1 MLPTVHAYR
10 DDGPQAEKTR
20 WKPRRVFCTL
30 ESDHRDAPGILYVAK
45 FAVGSTGAAALIS
58 EVVCTTLLGLAGI
71 RTLSPVIV
79 RASEGFAASCN
90 RMSDFPGP
98 ITAGDYFGTLH
109 RGNVE
114 AGPPPGYDY
123 LAQPLELLRL
133 WVFDSWLCNIDR
145 EVEGNILLSLSTG
158 GRFRVIAADQS
169 DCFCGASV
177 FCSGGFQEA
186 MRVRR
191 SASSV
196 PLLVD
201 VIFRDGG
208 PPAIRRA
215 CAEVRATVPRIQ
227 EALELVPPA
236 WWNLSSRRPA
246 DVREILEF
254 RAGRLEEILN
264 PNQWEVP
271 NADNAILL

>member
-1 MLPTVHAYR
+1 M
-10 DDGPQAEKTR
+10 
-20 WKPRRVFCTL
+20 
-30 ESDHRDAPGILYVAK
+30 
-45 FAVGSTGAAALIS
+45 
-58 EVVCTTLLGLAGI
+58 
-71 RTLSPVIV
+71 
-79 RASEGFAASCN
+79 
-90 RMSDFPGP
+90 
-98 ITAGDYFGTLH
+98 
-109 RGNVE
+109 
-114 AGPPPGYDY
+114 
-123 LAQPLELLRL
+123 
-133 WVFDSWLCNIDR
+133 
-145 EVEGNILLSLSTG
+145 SLSTG

-177 FCSGGFQEA
+177 YCSDGFHEA

-201 VIFRDGG
+201 VIFRDSG

-254 RAGRLEEILN
+254 RASHLEEILN
-264 PNQWEVP
+264 PNQWGVP
-271 NADNAILL
+271 NADNQSSFSYAIFRFVKDAHRDISVPVGVALWTKGANWVARRLVRPNEKVRHLSRTADYPFIQIFAKNLEEWLTSNRLPYSEGAVSHTSDA